1 MGSVYGKLNKV
12 DEPGYL
18 SIQYGWEL
26 TTKLLPKLHKEY
38 DVAIGFLWP
47 HHFIGEKVKAR
58 KKIGWIHT
66 DYSNIY
72 VNKKL
77 ETRMWRKLDNIV
89 AVSEE
94 CSNTF
99 TKEFPTLQEKTSV
112 IENILSPSFIKEQAN
127 VEISEEIRKK
137 KETTVLVTVGRLSHA
152 KGLDHAVRACR
163 KLVDQGY
170 EVEWY
175 VVGYGPL
182 EEELKDLIHELNVQ
196 DHFFLLGKKT
206 NPYPYIKACDIYVQ
220 PSRYEGK
227 AVTIREAQILGKPV
241 VITNFPTA
249 KSQARDGVDALI
261 TPQSIEGIVEGIG
274 RLIDDQNLREELEAN
289 VKMMDYGNEQEIG
302 KLYELIES

>member
-1 MGSVYGKLNKV
+1 M

-26 TTKLLPKLHKEY
+26 TNKLLPKLHKEY

-72 VNKKL
+72 VNNKL
-77 ETRMWRKLDNIV
+77 ETRMWNKLDNIV

-99 TKEFPTLQEKTSV
+99 TKEFPDLKDKTTV

-127 VEISEEIRKK
+127 VEISEGIRKK

-152 KGLDHAVRACR
+152 KGLDLAVKACR
-163 KLVDQGY
+163 KLVDRGY

-182 EEELKDLIHELNVQ
+182 EEELMALIQELNVQ

-206 NPYPYIKACDIYVQ
+206 NPYPYMKACDIYAH

-241 VITNFPTA
+241 VMTNFPTA

-274 RLIDDQNLREELEAN
+274 RLIDDQNLREHLEAH
-289 VKMMDYGNEQEIG
+289 VKMMDYGNEQEIE